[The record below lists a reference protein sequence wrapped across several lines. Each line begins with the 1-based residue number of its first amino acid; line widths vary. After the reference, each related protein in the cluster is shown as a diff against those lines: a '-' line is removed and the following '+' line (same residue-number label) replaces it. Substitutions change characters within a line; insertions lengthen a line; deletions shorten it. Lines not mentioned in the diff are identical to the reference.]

1 MLMLIAVFHVTLS
14 PAFYSCPSKSKVIW
28 AFACK
33 QVKWTG
39 VFEEK
44 HLKCIGCTC
53 SLIVN
58 VWTYI
63 GIHWNYLCNAK
74 SPETIMIGCKKL
86 NYETL
91 FFLFLPLS
99 ITGWLVNYRMQTL
112 LRSFYFVERFPKT
125 VVTRW
130 LVVASWV
137 CINKETVDLEPWLT
151 VAISDSSVSLPL
163 SC

>member
-33 QVKWTG
+33 QVKWTV

-53 SLIVN
+53 SLIEN

-63 GIHWNYLCNAK
+63 GIHCNYLCNEK
-74 SPETIMIGCKKL
+74 SPETIMICCRKIEL
-86 NYETL
+86 WNTL
-91 FFLFLPLS
+91 FLIFAFIHHRLV
-99 ITGWLVNYRMQTL
+99 GWLPNADTSEKFLLCREISQNSRNWMAACLQHWTTSSSSTL
-112 LRSFYFVERFPKT
+112 
-125 VVTRW
+125 
-130 LVVASWV
+130 
-137 CINKETVDLEPWLT
+137 
-151 VAISDSSVSLPL
+151 
-163 SC
+163 

>member
-33 QVKWTG
+33 QVKWTV

-53 SLIVN
+53 SLIEN

-63 GIHWNYLCNAK
+63 GIHCNYLCNAK

-86 NYETL
+86 IYETL

-125 VVTRW
+125 VVTGW
-130 LVVASWV
+130 PPV
-137 CINKETVDLEPWLT
+137 CNSEQRAQAQHCNKSSHG
-151 VAISDSSVSLPL
+151 SD
-163 SC
+163 